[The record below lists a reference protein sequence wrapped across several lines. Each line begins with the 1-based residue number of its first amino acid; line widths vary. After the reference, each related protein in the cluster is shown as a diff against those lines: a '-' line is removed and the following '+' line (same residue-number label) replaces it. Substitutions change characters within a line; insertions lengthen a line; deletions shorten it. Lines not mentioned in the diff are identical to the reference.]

1 MGARLFSSQIS
12 SWARHFCD
20 ELPGNEVAETEG
32 PLSLTPSTHGSH
44 TDGVTLHRVAL
55 LIVDGFQSL
64 DLTGP
69 FEVFAA
75 ANSLRKTP
83 FYELSTV
90 SVSAGPVTS
99 ESGLKVLADRSFS
112 EVDPTGVDTL
122 LVVGGL
128 GVMEARSNTELVAWI
143 ARTAVLTPRV
153 ASVCTGAFLLAEAGL
168 LDGVP
173 VTTHW
178 ARANRLAREYPN
190 VAVDADPIYI
200 RHHKLWTSA
209 GVTAGI
215 DMALAMVEADLDAE
229 LAQTV
234 ARWLVMF
241 LRRPGGQTQ
250 FAAPVWSAP
259 AERPAVRAS
268 QDRIHAN
275 PEADHSVAVL
285 AHAAAMSER
294 NFLRVFSREV
304 SCTPAVYVER
314 VRVEA
319 ARAMLEHHG
328 GGVDSV
334 ASACGFGTAET
345 MRRAFIRRLGVSP
358 ADYRQRFSKVPTTTQ
373 SGETL

>member
-1 MGARLFSSQIS
+1 MPIGK
-12 SWARHFCD
+12 
-20 ELPGNEVAETEG
+20 VAESEG
-32 PLSLTPSTHGSH
+32 PLSLTPPAPRSH
-44 TDGVTLHRVAL
+44 TDEVTLHRVAL
-55 LIVDGFQSL
+55 LIVDRFQSL

-75 ANSLRKTP
+75 ANSLLEIP

-90 SVSAGPVTS
+90 SVTAGPTAS

-112 EVDPTGVDTL
+112 EVDPTDVDTL
-122 LVVGGL
+122 LVVGGF
-128 GVMEARSNTELVAWI
+128 GVMDARSNKALVAWI
-143 ARTAVLTPRV
+143 ARTASHAPRV

-190 VAVDADPIYI
+190 IAVDADPIYI
-200 RHHKLWTSA
+200 RHHKFWTSA

-259 AERPAVRAS
+259 AERPAVRTT

-275 PEADHSVAVL
+275 PQHDHSVAVL
-285 AHAAAMSER
+285 AQAAAMSER
-294 NFLRVFSREV
+294 NFLRVFAREV
-304 SCTPAVYVER
+304 ACTPAVYVER

-319 ARAMLEHHG
+319 ARRMLEQHG
-328 GGVDSV
+328 DGVDSV

-345 MRRAFIRRLGVSP
+345 MRRAFVRRLGVSP

-373 SGETL
+373 SGETV

>member
-1 MGARLFSSQIS
+1 MS
-12 SWARHFCD
+12 
-20 ELPGNEVAETEG
+20 
-32 PLSLTPSTHGSH
+32 
-44 TDGVTLHRVAL
+44 LHRVAL
-55 LIVDGFQSL
+55 LIVDRFQSL

-69 FEVFAA
+69 FEVFSA
-75 ANSLRKTP
+75 ANSLQKTP
-83 FYELSTV
+83 FYQLSIV
-90 SVSAGPVTS
+90 SVTAGPVTS
-99 ESGLKVLADRSFS
+99 ESGLKVTADRSFS
-112 EVDPTGVDTL
+112 EVNPSDVDTL
-122 LVVGGL
+122 LVVGGI
-128 GVMEARSNTELVAWI
+128 GVMEARSNRELVAWI
-143 ARTAVLTPRV
+143 AQTAAHAPRV

-168 LDGVP
+168 LNGVR

-178 ARANRLAREYPN
+178 ARADRLAREYPN
-190 VAVDADPIYI
+190 VVVDADPIYI

-215 DMALAMVEADLDAE
+215 DMASAMVEADLDAE

-259 AERPAVRAS
+259 AERPAVRAT

-275 PEADHSVAVL
+275 PQGDHSVAVL
-285 AHAAAMSER
+285 AQAAAMSER

-304 SCTPAVYVER
+304 ACTPAVYVER

-319 ARAMLEHHG
+319 ARGMLEQHG
-328 GGVDSV
+328 GGVDLV

-345 MRRAFIRRLGVSP
+345 MRRAFIRRLGVAP
-358 ADYRQRFSKVPTTTQ
+358 ADYRQRFSKVPTTAQ
-373 SGETL
+373 AGETL